1 MQAISW
7 PPSVAG
13 KVKYVTNYVMWT
25 HNFFSLDFVKIY
37 KFLGVLIGLMQ
48 VVIVLGVGDTLGGS
62 SSYVTIVSQW
72 VVTEKLQ
79 SLFPYLAKARKGVG
93 NWWQVDIIW

>member
-1 MQAISW
+1 M
-7 PPSVAG
+7 
-13 KVKYVTNYVMWT
+13 
-25 HNFFSLDFVKIY
+25 IY
-37 KFLGVLIGLMQ
+37 KFVGVLIGLMQ
-48 VVIVLGVGDTLGGS
+48 TVIVLGVGDTLGGS

-93 NWWQVDIIW
+93 NWWQVWSYFYAIVCFHLFTN